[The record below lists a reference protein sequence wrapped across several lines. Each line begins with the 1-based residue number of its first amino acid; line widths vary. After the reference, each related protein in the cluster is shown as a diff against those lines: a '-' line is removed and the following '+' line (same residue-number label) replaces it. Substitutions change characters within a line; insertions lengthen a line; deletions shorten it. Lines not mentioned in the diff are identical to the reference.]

1 MLQLQKSWVGINIFN
16 YCVLFWWPHYRKDVN
31 RGGAENMDRNIAG
44 LERLSC
50 KGRLDAGIVS
60 PGTKKKA
67 EV

>member
-1 MLQLQKSWVGINIFN
+1 M
-16 YCVLFWWPHYRKDVN
+16 N

-60 PGTKKKA
+60 PGTKKKRLRCDLRGL
-67 EV
+67 